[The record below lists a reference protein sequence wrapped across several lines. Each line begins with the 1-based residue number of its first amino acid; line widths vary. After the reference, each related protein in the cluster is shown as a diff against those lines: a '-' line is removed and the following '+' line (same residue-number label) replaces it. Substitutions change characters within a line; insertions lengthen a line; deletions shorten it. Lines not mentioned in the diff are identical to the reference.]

1 MSAAKFLVTG
11 ATGET
16 GATRSNVFWRR
27 GMPSAR
33 WSTRR
38 TSVCRQRSP
47 RPPQGAWE
55 MRIEDSV
62 SFVTGANRGLGLA
75 FAKELLGRG
84 VKKVYAGVRNPKGV
98 ELPGVIPVKLDVTD
112 SAAVTAAAHRC
123 GDVTLLINNAGI
135 GRVDT
140 SALDPSVIDNARE
153 FFETNFYGIIRASQ
167 AFAPVLSANGGG
179 AIINVLSE
187 VTWFARP
194 IMTAYSATKSAAW
207 SFTNA
212 LRIDVRDKGIQVL
225 ALHVGFV
232 DTDLTRDFDVKK
244 SDPREVAVRT
254 LDALEKGHEEVL
266 ADEQT
271 EALKRSLSTERPY
284 YLNPPN
290 L

>member
-1 MSAAKFLVTG
+1 
-11 ATGET
+11 
-16 GATRSNVFWRR
+16 
-27 GMPSAR
+27 
-33 WSTRR
+33 
-38 TSVCRQRSP
+38 
-47 RPPQGAWE
+47 

-62 SFVTGANRGLGLA
+62 PFVTGANRGLGLA

-98 ELPGVIPVKLDVTD
+98 ELPGVIPVKLDVTG

-135 GRVDT
+135 GRLDI

-167 AFAPVLSANGGG
+167 AFVPVLSANGGG
-179 AIINVLSE
+179 AIINVLSD
-187 VTWFARP
+187 VTWFSRP
-194 IMTAYSATKSAAW
+194 IMTAYAATKSAAW

-212 LRIDVRDKGIQVL
+212 LRSDVRDKGIQVL

-244 SDPREVAVRT
+244 SDPREIARRT

-266 ADEQT
+266 ADAQT

-284 YLNPPN
+284 YLSPAN

>member
-1 MSAAKFLVTG
+1 
-11 ATGET
+11 
-16 GATRSNVFWRR
+16 
-27 GMPSAR
+27 
-33 WSTRR
+33 
-38 TSVCRQRSP
+38 
-47 RPPQGAWE
+47 

-62 SFVTGANRGLGLA
+62 VFVTGANRGLGLA

-84 VKKVYAGVRNPKGV
+84 VKKLYAGVRNPDGV
-98 ELPGVIPVKLDVTD
+98 DLPGIIPVKFDVTD
-112 SAAVTAAAHRC
+112 PAAVSAAALRC
-123 GDVTLLINNAGI
+123 NDVTLLINNAGI
-135 GRVDT
+135 GRVDA
-140 SALDPSVIDNARE
+140 SALDPAVIDNARE
-153 FFETNFYGIIRASQ
+153 IFETNFYGVIRASQ

-179 AIINVLSE
+179 AIVNVLSN
-187 VTWFARP
+187 VTWFAWP

-212 LRIDVRDKGIQVL
+212 LRSDLRDKGIQVF

-232 DTDLTRDFDVKK
+232 DTDLTRVLDVKK
-244 SDPREVAVRT
+244 SDPREVAART

-271 EALKRSLSTERPY
+271 EALKRSLSTEQPY